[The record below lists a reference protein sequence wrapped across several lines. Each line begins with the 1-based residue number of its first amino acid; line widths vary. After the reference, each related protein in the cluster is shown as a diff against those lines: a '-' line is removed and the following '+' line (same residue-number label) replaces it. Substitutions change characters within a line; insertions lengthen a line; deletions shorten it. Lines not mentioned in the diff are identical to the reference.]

1 MARESLRRGRARLAQ
16 GASGWKRQERV
27 FFPASYRS
35 ERDCLAGISARC
47 EFYPCPCRRKSPD
60 MACGRGI
67 VDQLGETVQ
76 NTFGAGILNPAL
88 LPNPRH
94 ALFIAQLSNLVL
106 RRVEVR
112 KLSRASAHSRS
123 QISTGKGLSSS
134 RVRAGAAS
142 TG

>member
-1 MARESLRRGRARLAQ
+1 MPVLAELVDYPPHD
-16 GASGWKRQERV
+16 RM
-27 FFPASYRS
+27 P
-35 ERDCLAGISARC
+35 CLVIYG
-47 EFYPCPCRRKSPD
+47 
-60 MACGRGI
+60 G
-67 VDQLGETVQ
+67 TVQ
-76 NTFGAGILNPAL
+76 NTFGAGTLNPAL
-88 LPNPRH
+88 LPNPRD